1 MAKPSGWNA
10 DVLKGVEACER
21 VINGVVAVGT
31 AAVPVSTTDTD
42 INWIILM
49 NLGTAGVYIGAS
61 SVTNSGT
68 TRGILMRPNGE
79 TPIIKVT
86 SLTTLYLIAASGTQD
101 VAYLAGVK
109 T

>member
-1 MAKPSGWNA
+1 MAKPSSWNE
-10 DVLKGVEACER
+10 DVLKGVETCGR
-21 VINGVVAVGT
+21 VINGIVSVGT
-31 AAVPVSTTDTD
+31 TATPVSATATD
-42 INWIILM
+42 INWIILN

-61 SVTNSGT
+61 TVTNTGA

-86 SLTTLYLIAASGTQD
+86 DLSVLYLIAASGTQD

>member
-21 VINGVVAVGT
+21 VINGVASAT
-31 AAVPVSTTDTD
+31 TSAAPVSTTDTD
-42 INWIILM
+42 INWIILQ
-49 NLGTAGVYIGAS
+49 NLGTANVYVGAS
-61 SVTNSGT
+61 TVANSGAS
-68 TRGILMRPNGE
+68 RGILMRPQGE
-79 TPIIKVT
+79 TPILKVT
-86 SLTTLYLIAASGTQD
+86 SLTSLYLVSASGTQD